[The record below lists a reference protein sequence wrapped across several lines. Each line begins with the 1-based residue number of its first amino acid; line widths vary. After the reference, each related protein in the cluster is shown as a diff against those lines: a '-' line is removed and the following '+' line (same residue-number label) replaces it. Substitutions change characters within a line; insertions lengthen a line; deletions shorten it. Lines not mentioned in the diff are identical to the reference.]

1 MLKENFY
8 SIFPEYFE
16 RNSRWSYKMSEVPKL
31 GDADATREEVE
42 AFYEYW
48 YEFKSWRDY
57 HWEDEEDIESAQ
69 DRYEKREIEKFNRSA
84 RYIFKSPFG
93 LHHPRSAII
102 GQQVHYCFFEG

>member
-31 GDADATREEVE
+31 GDADSSREEVE

-69 DRYEKREIEKFNRSA
+69 VQGSTNQPVRTTMSYFST
-84 RYIFKSPFG
+84 
-93 LHHPRSAII
+93 
-102 GQQVHYCFFEG
+102 